1 MNLLIIVDIKINFYL
16 KVLLKSIYIYMY
28 TYTYIKLQMRRDSA
42 NKNAEFSQLVLG
54 MGCPQ
59 EQRLFIN
66 IYRCLQI

>member
-1 MNLLIIVDIKINFYL
+1 
-16 KVLLKSIYIYMY
+16 MY
-28 TYTYIKLQMRRDSA
+28 TFTYIKLQMRRGSA

>member
-1 MNLLIIVDIKINFYL
+1 
-16 KVLLKSIYIYMY
+16 MY

-66 IYRCLQI
+66 IYRCLQICRRFFFYYDVVVFIST